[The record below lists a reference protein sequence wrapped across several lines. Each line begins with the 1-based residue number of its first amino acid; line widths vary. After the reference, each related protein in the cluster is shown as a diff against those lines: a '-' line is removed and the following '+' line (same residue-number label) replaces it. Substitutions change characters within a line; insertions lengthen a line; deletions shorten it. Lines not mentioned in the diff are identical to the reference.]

1 MCIIKNYLKGIVVG
15 FGGILPGLSGSVLL
29 IVFGLYKEVINAF
42 GTLNSNFKKNI
53 KFLLPICLGMISGVL
68 LFSKFIDFLLNEYE
82 LQTRFMFLGLVLGTL
97 PLFYKEVKKDGF
109 SNKYYL
115 YILIFFVV
123 GRIFIMSSSINSQI
137 DNLNVFS
144 SIILG
149 VIVAGSSIIPG
160 IDTTV
165 ILSSCGL
172 YEAYVGALS
181 GIDLIILLPM
191 LVGLIIGLILI
202 SKLMNLLVKWHYTLT
217 FSIIFGLFI
226 SIIPSVLPNN
236 FLLGLNFKS
245 FFAIILMI
253 IGFFVSYLLGKLNIN
268 DVNN

>member
-1 MCIIKNYLKGIVVG
+1 
-15 FGGILPGLSGSVLL
+15 
-29 IVFGLYKEVINAF
+29 
-42 GTLNSNFKKNI
+42 
-53 KFLLPICLGMISGVL
+53 
-68 LFSKFIDFLLNEYE
+68 
-82 LQTRFMFLGLVLGTL
+82 
-97 PLFYKEVKKDGF
+97 
-109 SNKYYL
+109 
-115 YILIFFVV
+115 
-123 GRIFIMSSSINSQI
+123 
-137 DNLNVFS
+137 
-144 SIILG
+144 
-149 VIVAGSSIIPG
+149 
-160 IDTTV
+160 
-165 ILSSCGL
+165 
-172 YEAYVGALS
+172 
-181 GIDLIILLPM
+181 M

>member
-29 IVFGLYKEVINAF
+29 IIFGLYKEVINAF

-97 PLFYKEVKKDGF
+97 PLFYKEVKKEGF

-115 YILIFFVV
+115 YILLFFVV
-123 GRIFIMSSSINSQI
+123 GRIFIMSSSIDSQV

-165 ILSSCGL
+165 ILSFCGL